1 MGENAR
7 ASADGGA
14 VKAKNRAAEGPEMWD
29 IPEHSEQLQ
38 C

>member
-7 ASADGGA
+7 ASADGA
-14 VKAKNRAAEGPEMWD
+14 VKAKNRAAEGLEMWD
-29 IPEHSEQLQ
+29 IPEHSEQPQ